1 MQATLWANVS
11 WMDHTVKV
19 RSTTCQVE
27 GKRLILKMNLL
38 PSFGDINKKKHTL
51 SGKTLCSHFA
61 LPVFQVI
68 FPRPISL
75 LVELGVLLI
84 KLVYLIP
91 E

>member
-38 PSFGDINKKKHTL
+38 PSFGDINKKNIHSLVRLYVRILL
-51 SGKTLCSHFA
+51 SQCSRSFSPG
-61 LPVFQVI
+61 L
-68 FPRPISL
+68 SL
-75 LVELGVLLI
+75 F
-84 KLVYLIP
+84 
-91 E
+91 

>member
-27 GKRLILKMNLL
+27 GKRLILQMNLL
-38 PSFGDINKKKHTL
+38 PSFGDINKKHTL
-51 SGKTLCSHFA
+51 SGKTLYSRFA

-68 FPRPISL
+68 FPRSISL
-75 LVELGVLLI
+75 LVKLGVLLI
-84 KLVYLIP
+84 KLVYLIS